1 MVIFKKRVLL
11 CGMRLRIRSSLIV
24 GNWRDDD
31 EAQLEDV
38 DA

>member
-1 MVIFKKRVLL
+1 MR
-11 CGMRLRIRSSLIV
+11 MRLRIRSSLIV
-24 GNWRDDD
+24 GNRRDDD